1 MNKHKQRQLGFAH
14 LVIII
19 ILAVALLGTL
29 GFVFWQNFMQPKSN
43 VSNSKSDDSRTK
55 TDTNSVISSEVV
67 LTEIT
72 SDQTNNS
79 GLSIKYPKNW
89 VVEHKVDSDIDT
101 NKVSSPDGSVSV
113 QLTVYGHGGF
123 GGWCEPSDFELVKI
137 ENKLLSNYAGY
148 SLFLYVSNYKVD
160 DTYAYNISVQK
171 DTAENKAAKI
181 GDSSCIIGGM
191 PFSINEKDQ
200 YATLKIILNNVTVS
214 DSSLTGSFNQAIAT
228 DDYKTAEKIALSL
241 YVK

>member
-1 MNKHKQRQLGFAH
+1 MNKNNNQSGFAH

-19 ILAVALLGTL
+19 ILAVALIGTS
-29 GFVFWQNFMQPKSN
+29 GFLYWQNFMQPKSN
-43 VSNSKSDDSRTK
+43 VSNSKSGNSSTK
-55 TDTNSVISSEVV
+55 TDTNNATPSEVV

-89 VVEHKVDSDIDT
+89 VVEHKVDSDIIDT

-113 QLTVYGHGGF
+113 QLIVYGHGGF

-137 ENKLLSNYAGY
+137 ENKSLPNYAGY
-148 SLFLYVSNYKVD
+148 SLFSYVSNYKID
-160 DTYAYNISVQK
+160 DTYAYDISVQK

-181 GDSSCIIGGM
+181 GDSSCIVGGM

-214 DSSLTGSFNQAIAT
+214 DSFLTGFNQAIAT